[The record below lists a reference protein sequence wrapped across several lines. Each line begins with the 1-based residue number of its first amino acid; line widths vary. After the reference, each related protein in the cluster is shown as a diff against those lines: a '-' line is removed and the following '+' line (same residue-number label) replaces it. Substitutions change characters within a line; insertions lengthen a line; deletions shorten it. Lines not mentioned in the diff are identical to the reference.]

1 MVGKMISLVRGA
13 NSSLP
18 TGRIVVAVAGAL
30 PGAVDLMVFALGQS
44 RKVRSDDD
52 FIFFNQPRSPEGAV
66 VLVAGDRIEIDL
78 PGVPMAIETL
88 AIAVALDD
96 SVIGSLASVAG
107 LGVRVNDAYLEAP
120 ADGLSTERAAVLI
133 EVYRRGADWKV
144 RNVSAGWSGGLAD
157 LVREHG
163 VSVEDAPAAPT
174 PDQVG
179 LPPEP
184 VEVRRPPAPDAAPA
198 QLPPQKTAPAPVSKT
213 GNISLS
219 KGDKVSIAKTAVITA
234 TVSWPPATDYDV
246 YALVRYVDG
255 HTETVAQFGTREEP
269 HYVSSTS
276 DGAVRH
282 LGDVRQGQASSATE
296 VIEIRMN
303 PNIVAV
309 VPVVYSAQGNGA
321 GSFFKYKVSMAIEN
335 GQGAAV
341 QVDAAA
347 GHKSSFVFT
356 CVPGIIVNT
365 PEGVAITA
373 LEQYSKRMS
382 ERRPILGKDLAVKMD
397 AGGTN
402 VFKQ

>member
-1 MVGKMISLVRGA
+1 MISLVRGA

-18 TGRIVVAVAGAL
+18 TGRVVLAVSGAR
-30 PGAVDLMVFALGQS
+30 PGAVDLMVFALGPS
-44 RKVRSDDD
+44 RKVRSDND
-52 FIFFNQPRSPEGAV
+52 FIFFNQPRSPEGAII
-66 VLVAGDRIEIDL
+66 LVAGDRIELDL
-78 PGVPMAIETL
+78 SGVPSAIETL

-96 SVIGSLASVAG
+96 SVAGSLASVAG

-120 ADGLSTERAAVLI
+120 AEGLSTERAAVLI

-163 VSVEDAPAAPT
+163 VSVEDAPAAPIT
-174 PDQVG
+174 
-179 LPPEP
+179 
-184 VEVRRPPAPDAAPA
+184 ATAAPA
-198 QLPPQKTAPAPVSKT
+198 QLAPPQAPPAPVGRT
-213 GNISLS
+213 GKISLS
-219 KGDKVSIAKTAVITA
+219 KGDRVSIAKTAVITA

-255 HTETVAQFGTREEP
+255 HTETVAQFGTKEEP
-269 HYVSSTS
+269 HFVASTS

-282 LGDVRQGQASSATE
+282 LGDVRTGNASTATE
-296 VIEIRMN
+296 IIEIRLN
-303 PNIVAV
+303 PHIVAV
-309 VPVVYSAQGNGA
+309 LPVVYSAQGNGT
-321 GSFFKYKVSMAIEN
+321 GSFFKYKVSMAIDN

-365 PEGVAITA
+365 PDGVAITS

-382 ERRPILGKDLAVKMD
+382 ERRPTLGKDLTVKMD